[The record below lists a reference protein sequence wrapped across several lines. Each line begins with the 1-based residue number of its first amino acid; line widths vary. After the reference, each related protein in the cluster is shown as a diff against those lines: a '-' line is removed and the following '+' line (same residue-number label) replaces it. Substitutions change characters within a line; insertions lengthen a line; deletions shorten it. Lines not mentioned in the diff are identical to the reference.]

1 MEGST
6 LSAPDSPL
14 QGKFSTGDHFIMTT
28 EEEQVLFAGVCDCI
42 RQTLEKDFPGIR
54 ESDRL
59 IADLGADSLDF
70 LDLIFRLEQ
79 KFNVSVN
86 PRDIERRT
94 QALLGGEAVL
104 VEGRYTARAVEEF
117 QKALPEVPSG
127 ELYPNMPA
135 SLLPASF
142 RVKTFMNLVAFAQAN
157 GGSAA

>member
-1 MEGST
+1 
-6 LSAPDSPL
+6 
-14 QGKFSTGDHFIMTT
+14 MTENET
-28 EEEQVLFAGVCDCI
+28 LFAGVCDCI
-42 RQTLEKDFPGIR
+42 RQTLEKDLPDIR

-79 KFNVSVN
+79 QFKVSVN

-94 QALLGGEAVL
+94 QALLGQEAVL

-117 QKALPEVPSG
+117 KKAMPEVPAG

-135 SLLPASF
+135 SALPASF

-157 GGSAA
+157 GGSTT